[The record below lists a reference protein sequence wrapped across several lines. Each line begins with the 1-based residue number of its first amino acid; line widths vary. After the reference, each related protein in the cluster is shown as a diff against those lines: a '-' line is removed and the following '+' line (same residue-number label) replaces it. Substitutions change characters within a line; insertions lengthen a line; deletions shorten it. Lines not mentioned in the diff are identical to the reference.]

1 MIVLVILSA
10 VLLFGF
16 WAYCIFR
23 YGFKDCL
30 SRYSS
35 TTSPVWSYVLVL
47 SAALLMPAMLEITEG
62 KMLQFVAFLAPVSL
76 FVVGIT
82 PKWAT
87 DNVQYIIHNAGVIMA
102 VIFSVAFSIIG
113 NLVWYVLAAT
123 LVAAV
128 CGLIDR
134 KHWLHYAEFA
144 LYIAMFA
151 EIFTKIC

>member
-30 SRYSS
+30 SRYSA

-47 SAALLMPAMLEITEG
+47 SAALLMPVMLEITEG
-62 KMLQFVAFLAPVSL
+62 EPLQFVAFLAPVSL
-76 FVVGIT
+76 FVVGLT

-87 DNVQYIIHNAGVIMA
+87 NDVQYIIHNAGVIMA
-102 VIFSVAFSIIG
+102 VIFSVSFSIIE
-113 NLVWYVLAAT
+113 NLVWYILGGAVLAAI
-123 LVAAV
+123 
-128 CGLIDR
+128 CGLIDKKR
-134 KHWLHYAEFA
+134 WLHYAEFA
-144 LYIAMFA
+144 IYIAMFA